1 MSPVFTTRVKI
12 CGLTREADARI
23 AEESGASFLGVILA
37 GGPRL
42 VTVEQARSILGPPRS
57 GIKRAAVFGNQSVD
71 EIERIADE
79 LSLDVLQIHG
89 NPAWQTGAGGSLTG
103 PDKHSASAAQL
114 RLEAIAEVFR
124 RASAVGRAVW
134 PVQRVSG
141 STLPAEALALA
152 KLGTALLIDT
162 LLPAQPGVASSG
174 MSDTTSSGMPDG
186 VSGGTGI
193 PLNWE
198 GLRAELAALRSHVP
212 GLCLILAGGLRPSN
226 VQRAVGLLEP
236 SVVDVSSGVESAPGV
251 KDPERIRQ
259 FLRSVSGAVE
269 KADGSR

>member
-193 PLNWE
+193 PLNW
-198 GLRAELAALRSHVP
+198 
-212 GLCLILAGGLRPSN
+212 
-226 VQRAVGLLEP
+226 
-236 SVVDVSSGVESAPGV
+236 
-251 KDPERIRQ
+251 
-259 FLRSVSGAVE
+259 
-269 KADGSR
+269 